1 VDQEHALRRGIAEA
15 IGAGTL
21 TFFGAGAVLATQLS
35 GDSSLLI
42 IALANGLA
50 IGLAVTWLGHISG
63 GHFNPAI
70 TFGFLVTRR
79 IDFPM
84 AVVYWVSQLS
94 GAVLAALALR
104 VIYDDN
110 VVNALNLGAPA
121 VGHGVAVWEA
131 FVAEII
137 MTFFL
142 VLSVFATAVDERGA
156 FKIVAGFAIGL
167 TITLDVLVGG
177 PISGAAM
184 NPSRAFGP
192 QLVGN
197 FWADGWIYYL
207 APPIGAAI
215 AALLYEH
222 VYLRGHAVETAGSP
236 ATGLDEPGLHD
247 ATDRLP

>member
-1 VDQEHALRRGIAEA
+1 MEQEQALRRGIAEA
-15 IGAGTL
+15 LGAGAL

-35 GDSSLLI
+35 GDGSLLI
-42 IALANGLA
+42 VALANGLA
-50 IGLAVTWLGHISG
+50 IALGVTWLGHISG

-84 AVVYWVSQLS
+84 AVVYWVSQLA
-94 GAVLAALALR
+94 GAVLAALLLR
-104 VIYDDN
+104 VIFDDAI
-110 VVNALNLGAPA
+110 VNALHLGAPA
-121 VGHGVAVWEA
+121 VGRGVAVWEA
-131 FVAEII
+131 FVAEIV

-197 FWADGWIYYL
+197 FWADGWIYYV

-215 AALLYEH
+215 AALLYDG
-222 VYLRGHAVETAGSP
+222 VYLSGQALATAGAP
-236 ATGLDEPGLHD
+236 ASGIDEPGVQR
-247 ATDRLP
+247 ATDR